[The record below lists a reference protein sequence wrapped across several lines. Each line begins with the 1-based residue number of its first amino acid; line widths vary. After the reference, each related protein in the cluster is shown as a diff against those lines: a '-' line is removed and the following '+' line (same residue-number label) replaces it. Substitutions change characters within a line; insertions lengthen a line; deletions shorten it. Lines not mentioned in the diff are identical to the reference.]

1 MKYSLLI
8 AMAIICF
15 IAQPIHAQKVK
26 TDANIIGHV
35 VSKGKH
41 IPFATISIQGS
52 TIGTTT
58 NESGH
63 YQLIHLPEGTHILV
77 AQSMGFKPAT
87 KEVTVQAKK
96 TIEIHFNLLEDALG
110 LEEVLITGDRNATNR
125 IESSTIVTALTPKL
139 FATGN
144 ALTLSEG
151 LNFCSGLRI
160 ENDCQN
166 CGFSQVRMNGMEG
179 SYSQILIN
187 SRPIFSGLAGVYGLE
202 LIPSSMIERVE
213 VIRGGGSALYGSNA
227 IAGTI
232 NLILKDP
239 INNSYEFGIN
249 QGIIGFE
256 TENAEGVARDLSVN
270 MNTSLI
276 SADNKTGMAIYG
288 FYRDRQPFDANQD
301 SYSEIAL
308 LKNTTIGTRL
318 FHRFGAKNKLIADFF
333 HIKEDRRGGDR
344 FDYPVHEANIAEALN
359 HQISTGALTYE
370 QFVRKNDLLS
380 IFVSGQ
386 KVERDSYYG
395 ANKSL
400 SDYGKTNDFTYTLG
414 AQYNAQF
421 SISSLVLGIEN
432 NASELKDQKLGF
444 ADFDQAVI
452 VNDSL
457 VSIPHTDNVM
467 VANQRTQTTGVFAQY
482 EYNLERF
489 KLSAGARFD
498 HYTVT
503 DFEGGDHTG
512 NVLSPRLSAKI
523 DIFKS
528 LQGRLSYSQG
538 YRSPQIYDEDL
549 HIETSGSRKV
559 IHVNSPDL
567 EQESSRSFTASLDFN
582 KQFNTLGFGFLAEA
596 FYTQLD
602 NPFANLYSLPDE
614 NGTVIYTRINA
625 KDGANVQGLNFEL
638 NLIPTKNI
646 SIKAGFTVQKSR
658 YDIEQDFKEKRFFR
672 TPQDYGFLTFDWELN
687 KQWGISST
695 ANYTGAML
703 VPYFGPQIPNPEA
716 GVLITSGRFLDMGL
730 KIKYG
735 IKLNGATL
743 QLFAGVKNLFNSY
756 QNDFDNGIN
765 RDPGFVYGPVNPRT
779 IYFGLKVGNFLN

>member
-1 MKYSLLI
+1 
-8 AMAIICF
+8 
-15 IAQPIHAQKVK
+15 
-26 TDANIIGHV
+26 
-35 VSKGKH
+35 
-41 IPFATISIQGS
+41 
-52 TIGTTT
+52 
-58 NESGH
+58 
-63 YQLIHLPEGTHILV
+63 
-77 AQSMGFKPAT
+77 
-87 KEVTVQAKK
+87 
-96 TIEIHFNLLEDALG
+96 
-110 LEEVLITGDRNATNR
+110 
-125 IESSTIVTALTPKL
+125 
-139 FATGN
+139 
-144 ALTLSEG
+144 
-151 LNFCSGLRI
+151 
-160 ENDCQN
+160 
-166 CGFSQVRMNGMEG
+166 
-179 SYSQILIN
+179 
-187 SRPIFSGLAGVYGLE
+187 
-202 LIPSSMIERVE
+202 
-213 VIRGGGSALYGSNA
+213 
-227 IAGTI
+227 
-232 NLILKDP
+232 
-239 INNSYEFGIN
+239 
-249 QGIIGFE
+249 
-256 TENAEGVARDLSVN
+256 
-270 MNTSLI
+270 
-276 SADNKTGMAIYG
+276 
-288 FYRDRQPFDANQD
+288 
-301 SYSEIAL
+301 
-308 LKNTTIGTRL
+308 
-318 FHRFGAKNKLIADFF
+318 
-333 HIKEDRRGGDR
+333 RRGGDR

-414 AQYNAQF
+414 VQYNARF
-421 SISSLVLGIEN
+421 AASGLVVGIEN

-765 RDPGFVYGPVNPRT
+765 RDPGFIYGPVNPRT

>member
-8 AMAIICF
+8 ALVFACV
-15 IAQPIHAQKVK
+15 IASPIQAQKAK

-58 NESGH
+58 DESGH

-77 AQSMGFKPAT
+77 AQSLGFKPAQ
-87 KEVTVQAKK
+87 KEVTIEAKK
-96 TIEIHFNLLEDALG
+96 TIEIHFDLLEDALG

-139 FATGN
+139 FSTGN

-187 SRPIFSGLAGVYGLE
+187 SRPIFSGLAGVYGIE

-249 QGIIGFE
+249 NGVMGVGN
-256 TENAEGVARDLSVN
+256 ENSDGTSRDLSIN
-270 MNTSLI
+270 LNTSLI

-414 AQYNAQF
+414 VQYNARF
-421 SISSLVLGIEN
+421 AASGLVMGIEN

-538 YRSPQIYDEDL
+538 YRAPQIYDEDL

-559 IHVNSPDL
+559 IHVNSLDL
-567 EQESSRSFTASLDFN
+567 EQESSRSITASLDFN
-582 KQFNTLGFGFLAEA
+582 KQFSSIGFGFLAEA

-614 NGTVIYTRINA
+614 NGTVIFTRINA
-625 KDGANVQGLNFEL
+625 KDGAKVQGLNFEL
-638 NLIPTKNI
+638 NLIPTRNI
-646 SIKAGFTVQKSR
+646 NIKAGFTLQKSR
-658 YDIEQDFKEKRFFR
+658 YDVEQDFNEKRFFR
-672 TPQDYGFLTFDWELN
+672 TPQDYGFLTFDWEIN
-687 KQWGISST
+687 KQWGLSST
-695 ANYTGAML
+695 ANYTGTML
-703 VPYFGPQIPNPEA
+703 VPYFGPQIPNPEE
-716 GVLITSGRFLDMGL
+716 GVLITSERFLDIGL
-730 KIKYG
+730 KLKYG

-743 QLFAGVKNLFNSY
+743 QLFTGVKNLFNAY
-756 QNDFDNGIN
+756 QNNFDSGIN